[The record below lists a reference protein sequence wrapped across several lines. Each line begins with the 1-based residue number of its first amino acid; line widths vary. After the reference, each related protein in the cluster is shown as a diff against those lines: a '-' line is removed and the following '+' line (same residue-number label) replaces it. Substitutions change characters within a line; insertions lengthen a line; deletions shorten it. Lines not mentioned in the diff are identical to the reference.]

1 MKFSRFRTTK
11 LQAKTLLTY
20 YKDVLND
27 TFNLFFLYLLLF
39 LIVVLSAKIRSSFVS
54 TLFPVL
60 IGYFLFVQIQKNRS
74 FKRGETAVCVVKNSV
89 CEALQAF

>member
-27 TFNLFFLYLLLF
+27 TFNLFFLSLLLF
-39 LIVVLSAKIRSSFVS
+39 LIVVLPAKIRSSFVS

-60 IGYFLFVQIQKNRS
+60 IGGFLFVQIQKNRS
-74 FKRGETAVCVVKNSV
+74 FKRGETAVCVVTNFV
-89 CEALQAF
+89 CEASSAF